1 VNPYYVNDDDRVLAF
16 QRWIDGVGGDVVVI
30 VSLAEFTRSNY
41 RVGMPGPGVW
51 REAFNS
57 DTYDNFPNPWV
68 AGNGGSVVAD
78 GLPMHELPSSAAI
91 VIPANSVLV
100 FAR

>member
-1 VNPYYVNDDDRVLAF
+1 
-16 QRWIDGVGGDVVVI
+16 VV
-30 VSLAEFTRSNY
+30 VSLAEFTRSDY

-51 REAFNS
+51 REVFNS
-57 DTYDNFPNPWV
+57 DSYDNFPNPWV

-78 GLPMHELPSSAAI
+78 GPPMHELPSSAAI